1 VCSTVGH
8 APGTT
13 EGAEATS
20 LATERHQLLVMT
32 GFTSNTQEAVL
43 ETTTLQVI
51 LELLDNITR

>member
-1 VCSTVGH
+1 MRL
-8 APGTT
+8 APQ

-32 GFTSNTQEAVL
+32 GLTSNTQEAVL